1 MRERPP
7 ERIPIVRLGDLL
19 LVTIQVEMHDR
30 LATVLEEDLTAAI
43 VKHRAKGVL
52 IDISSVEVIDSFTAR
67 MMSEIATIS
76 RLLAAQTVVVGMRP
90 SVAITLVEMGL
101 LLSGVQTALNIDLGM
116 ALLQSAPGETPSR
129 RSDEDHPL

>member
-19 LVTIQVEMHDR
+19 LVAIQVEMHDR
-30 LATVLEEDLTAAI
+30 LATVLEEDLAAAI

-52 IDISSVEVIDSFTAR
+52 IDISAVEVIDSFTAR

-76 RLLAAQTVVVGMRP
+76 RLLAAKTVVVGMRP

-116 ALLQSAPGETPSR
+116 ALLQSAPGETPGR

>member
-7 ERIPIVRLGDLL
+7 ERIPIIRLGDLL
-19 LVTIQVEMHDR
+19 LVAIQVEMHDR

-43 VKHRAKGVL
+43 IKHRAKGVL
-52 IDISSVEVIDSFTAR
+52 IDVSAVEVIDSFTAR

-116 ALLQSAPGETPSR
+116 ALLQSAPGETPGR
-129 RSDEDHPL
+129 QSDEDHPL